1 MKQYWK
7 AGNMLYPLPAVMVS
21 VMGNDNKPNIITI
34 AWTGTCCTNPPY
46 VYISVRKERY
56 SYHLL
61 EKSKE
66 FVINLVN
73 RDLTYACDFCGVRSG
88 KTIDKF
94 KALHLTAIPSKHVS
108 VPSISESPVNIECK
122 IRQIIPLGS
131 HDMFLAEVVG
141 VTIDDTYLD
150 SKGRLDLNRA
160 QLISYSHGEY
170 YLLSEYLGKFG
181 YSVRK

>member
-1 MKQYWK
+1 MESGK
-7 AGNMLYPLPAVMVS
+7 
-21 VMGNDNKPNIITI
+21 
-34 AWTGTCCTNPPY
+34 Y
-46 VYISVRKERY
+46 VISVAGGNGQCDGKRQQTEYYYDCLDGYVLYESALCVYFGSKGTVFL
-56 SYHLL
+56 SSL
-61 EKSKE
+61 EESKE

-73 RDLTYACDFCGVRSG
+73 RNLTYACDFCGVRSG

>member
-1 MKQYWK
+1 M
-7 AGNMLYPLPAVMVS
+7 
-21 VMGNDNKPNIITI
+21 
-34 AWTGTCCTNPPY
+34 
-46 VYISVRKERY
+46 
-56 SYHLL
+56 
-61 EKSKE
+61 
-66 FVINLVN
+66 INLVN